1 MLTVNDMYDNAKAA
15 GASDTAAMLT
25 TLGYAVAE
33 YGLLSTGLGE
43 WILPELRQNRMMMKA
58 SINTLKK
65 DLQSGAF
72 QAMEA
77 SAKTPADKIK
87 FASKLINYGK
97 KLLTA
102 DWNVGRQGTFAKT
115 AVSTLAGG
123 FGEGT
128 EEVSEDVL

>member
-65 DLQSGAF
+65 DFLENE
-72 QAMEA
+72 MEVELVQ
-77 SAKTPADKIK
+77 DKNIQIK
-87 FASKLINYGK
+87 VK
-97 KLLTA
+97 
-102 DWNVGRQGTFAKT
+102 
-115 AVSTLAGG
+115 
-123 FGEGT
+123 
-128 EEVSEDVL
+128 